1 MSYLNTLL
9 FGIYPYVAILIA
21 LVAGVIRYD
30 RDQYTWKSGSSQ
42 LLRKDGMRKYS
53 NMFHVGVIFILL
65 GHLVGLLT
73 PASIYHHFISSEAKQ
88 MVAMGM
94 GGIFGVICF
103 VGLTGLLRRR
113 LTDPRVRASST
124 GSDIAILVMLYVQLI
139 LGLVSIFFSAQ
150 HLDNASTMLSLAT
163 WAQSIVTFQGYAAAE
178 SIANVGLIY
187 KLHVLLGMTIILM
200 FPFSRLVHIA
210 SVPLK
215 YFARNYQI
223 VRQKQF

>member
-1 MSYLNTLL
+1 MSYFNTLF
-9 FGIYPYVAILIA
+9 FGIFPYIAILTC
-21 LVAGVIRYD
+21 LVASIIRYD

-103 VGLTGLLRRR
+103 IGLTGLLKRR

-124 GSDIAILVMLYVQLI
+124 TSDIAILIMLYVQLI
-139 LGLVSIFFSAQ
+139 LGLISILFSAQ
-150 HLDNASTMLSLAT
+150 HLNDATTMINLAT
-163 WAQSIVTFQGYAAAE
+163 WAQAIVTFRPDVAAQA
-178 SIANVGLIY
+178 IASVGLIY
-187 KLHVLLGMTIILM
+187 KLHVFLGLTIVVM

-210 SVPLK
+210 SVPVK
-215 YFARNYQI
+215 YLGRNYQI
-223 VRQKQF
+223 VRQKQY